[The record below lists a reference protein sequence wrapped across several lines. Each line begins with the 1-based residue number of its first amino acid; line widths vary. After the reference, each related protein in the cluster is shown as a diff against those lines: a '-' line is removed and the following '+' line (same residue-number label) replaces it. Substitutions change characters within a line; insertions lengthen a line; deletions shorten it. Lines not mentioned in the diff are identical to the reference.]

1 MIRPNRETSGTAL
14 SAGMVNHFK
23 QWIVDIGAT
32 NHMVSDPRLLSNTRS
47 FLNSS
52 KGDVM
57 LPTGNTAK
65 MRVRFFYNFGKTRH
79 TYK

>member
-1 MIRPNRETSGTAL
+1 MIGQNSKTSGTAL
-14 SAGMVNHFK
+14 SARMVNNSNK
-23 QWIVDIGAT
+23 CIVDTGAT
-32 NHMVSDPRLLSNTRS
+32 SHMDSDPRLLSNTRS

-79 TYK
+79 T